1 MRFARPLLRLPIRFS
16 AETLEREA
24 SSLPKS
30 AWVAH
35 PNAFPGND
43 AVRLIT
49 TGGAETDAI
58 GGSMGP
64 TEHLRACPYILEIL
78 SAMGGTWGRSRL
90 MGLAPG
96 AEVPAHADSHYYWR
110 THIRI
115 HVPVITNPGV
125 EFTCGGETVHM
136 AAGECWV
143 FDSFQRHEVHNRGDA
158 HRVHLVIDTVGGRRL
173 WELIEQAQS
182 ESPPEPRLFSPG
194 SGNGAPVL
202 FEQVNLPKVMSP
214 WELRCH
220 FAFLDSEVV
229 ALPRLDAVGRRLDR
243 LIFEWD
249 AAWAVHAETDEGVP
263 AYQQLLREMAQDLG
277 RLGGQDILLSNGL
290 PLYHVLGRLVF
301 EVAIAPPGEAQALRR
316 AGGLA
321 ETGVRLAS

>member
-1 MRFARPLLRLPIRFS
+1 
-16 AETLEREA
+16 
-24 SSLPKS
+24 
-30 AWVAH
+30 
-35 PNAFPGND
+35 
-43 AVRLIT
+43 
-49 TGGAETDAI
+49 
-58 GGSMGP
+58 
-64 TEHLRACPYILEIL
+64 
-78 SAMGGTWGRSRL
+78 
-90 MGLAPG
+90 
-96 AEVPAHADSHYYWR
+96 VPAHADSHYYWR

-194 SGNGAPVL
+194 DGTGAPVL

-220 FAFLDSEVV
+220 IAFLQSEAVEHP
-229 ALPRLDAVGRRLDR
+229 ALEAVLRRLDQ
-243 LIFEWD
+243 LALEWG
-249 AAWAVHAETDEGVP
+249 AAWAVYADSGEGVP
-263 AYQQLLREMAQDLG
+263 TFERLLRDMAQDLG
-277 RLGGQDILLSNGL
+277 RLGGEDILMSNGL

-301 EVAIAPPGEAQALRR
+301 EVAIAPPAE
-316 AGGLA
+316 A
-321 ETGVRLAS
+321 ETPRQPARLAS